1 MRLLTINASCAS
13 YKNKTKVITHI
24 TASII
29 PSIEKICNI
38 KIRNAKKLWLI
49 KLLKLKKL
57 YNLFFF

>member
-1 MRLLTINASCAS
+1 MRLLTINASCDS
-13 YKNKTKVITHI
+13 YKTKVITHI

-49 KLLKLKKL
+49 KLLKLK
-57 YNLFFF
+57 N